1 MHAMP
6 KSKKCAKIAVSL
18 AYRAHSAN
26 TSTTCAKTQ
35 EAATPNAMNRE
46 EDKLRYQIEALEEEI
61 ARYENNL
68 GFFSMGNKNAKNPL
82 MKDVEEKIKKLKS
95 DQRPTHPPQSA
106 GYSRPLARSRNRGRS
121 PRRDRARHR
130 GRNQYRC

>member
-1 MHAMP
+1 MRQNAG
-6 KSKKCAKIAVSL
+6 SGNAE
-18 AYRAHSAN
+18 R
-26 TSTTCAKTQ
+26 
-35 EAATPNAMNRE
+35 AMNRE

-95 DQRPTHPPQSA
+95 DIQDLRT
-106 GYSRPLARSRNRGRS
+106 RLKVLATPAPS
-121 PRRDRARHR
+121 PVAEIEAEAPAEIEHVAEVETNTDADAE
-130 GRNQYRC
+130 